1 MSRFFIDRPVFA
13 IVLSLFLL
21 LIGTISLINLPVGEF
36 PNIALPTVQVKA
48 FYLGASSD
56 VVEESVTVPLDQAIN
71 GVTDMLYIN
80 AVSGD
85 DGNANITVTFD
96 LERDPDLAAVEVQ
109 NRVSQAQSQLPQEVI
124 QQGVTVRKQSPD
136 TLMYFSIHSPDSTY
150 DRQFINNY
158 AYVYVIDRLKRVK
171 GIGDARVFGS
181 EFGMRIWLRPDRMA
195 SLRLTAADVARVIR
209 EQNVQAPAGQIGQPP
224 SAQNQSFQY

>member
-1 MSRFFIDRPVFA
+1 
-13 IVLSLFLL
+13 
-21 LIGTISLINLPVGEF
+21 
-36 PNIALPTVQVKA
+36 
-48 FYLGASSD
+48 
-56 VVEESVTVPLDQAIN
+56 
-71 GVTDMLYIN
+71 MLYIN

-85 DGNANITVTFD
+85 DGKANITVTFD

-124 QQGVTVRKQSPD
+124 AAGSHGPQAVTRHADVLQPSFAR
-136 TLMYFSIHSPDSTY
+136 STY

-158 AYVYVIDRLKRVK
+158 AYVYVVDRLKRVK

-195 SLRLTAADVARVIR
+195 SLRLTAADVATAIR

-224 SAQNQSFQY
+224 SAQNQSFQYSLRVRGRLVDVEEFSNDHRRLETRRIIDPPA